1 MDVCLDYVT
10 RNRWSARGPI
20 PLATRSWSL
29 QQILWR
35 ARGRGLP
42 SPTPTALQV
51 SPYDNCAPVRDI
63 CMPIMLNR
71 PYYGSTL
78 QVAGTCVTRG
88 IPPPPGQ
95 VVGGYW
101 GNGLVEGPRARDRP
115 VGLPDLLF
123 SSTDSSVDQT
133 GRPGLS
139 KGLMQTPRL
148 HLDGPHSHDWE
159 WRRGR
164 KGELGLPQHPLE
176 TLGCQICPAE
186 WCPGART
193 GRSERPTEG
202 G

>member
-1 MDVCLDYVT
+1 MVCPRANSPCYALMVPPADLVASKGQGIALSDA
-10 RNRWSARGPI
+10 NGAAGF
-20 PLATRSWSL
+20 SL
-29 QQILWR
+29 R
-35 ARGRGLP
+35 H
-42 SPTPTALQV
+42 
-51 SPYDNCAPVRDI
+51 CAPVRDI
-63 CMPIMLNR
+63 CVPIMLNR

-88 IPPPPGQ
+88 TPPGQ
-95 VVGGYW
+95 VAGEYW
-101 GNGLVEGPRARDRP
+101 ENRLVEGLRARDRP
-115 VGLPDLLF
+115 VGLLDLLF

-133 GRPGLS
+133 GGPGLL
-139 KGLMQTPRL
+139 KGLKQTPRL

-176 TLGCQICPAE
+176 RLGCQICPAE